1 MQREI
6 YTPPSGPPDIER
18 PNPDIYAQM
27 ADDGIRRMIHSF
39 YERLYASSI
48 SKLFV
53 DDLQASANRSADY
66 FVQILGGPALYQE
79 KYGHPR
85 LRSRHTPIVI
95 TEESRQV
102 WMGCFD
108 ATLATAS
115 DDFGFPE
122 AHLPGF
128 RNFLDAFS
136 RWMVN
141 SA

>member
-6 YTPPSGPPDIER
+6 YTPPAGPPDVER

-48 SKLFV
+48 STLFV
-53 DDLQASANRSADY
+53 DDMHASADRSADY
-66 FVQILGGPALYQE
+66 FVQILGGPDLYQQ

-85 LRSRHTPIVI
+85 LRSRHTHFVI

-108 ATLATAS
+108 ATLVNAS
-115 DDFGFPE
+115 DFGFPE
-122 AHLPGF
+122 AHMPGF

-141 SA
+141 SV